1 MTRSK
6 ENNVTELPSDI
17 MMDIQYL
24 TERRDDELE
33 HFNDGV
39 KQYLTKK
46 RLIERL
52 DRVLRVNSQLKTME
66 GAVVVSALA
75 RNAKSNEMKGKRQVD
90 MDLAHA
96 IQQRDILISLIAD
109 LLKENKDQKRIE
121 DVFQSIIVKN
131 NEIDKLIKSQ
141 KK

>member
-109 LLKENKDQKRIE
+109 LLKENRDQKRNE
-121 DVFQSIIVKN
+121 EVFQSIMVKN
-131 NEIDKLIKSQ
+131 NEIDELL
-141 KK
+141 KKQ